1 MSTPQ
6 EKLDAMLKDF
16 ESRTKTD
23 KENPGQKLRDLLD
36 KSPDLKQRILDSID
50 KGNLE
55 KFSPLPAGIGAGGT
69 YNGGSK
75 TIELPMHYLNKA
87 DKDKGAASELIFVMG
102 HEIQHSFNRNASV
115 KTLETFTKQ
124 VEAIAKGPSPHN
136 YTEAVRGYIDSY
148 RKNEA
153 SAHIGG
159 YNAIVSQVQKDK
171 PKAALEDFYN
181 AHPGRMGDFIERS
194 GTAPKFSYA
203 LKAGLSVDKNQ
214 HMPETKENVEAMG
227 KYYFGKKKTPGNGF
241 GPDKDQDY
249 TNYYGDNALKRIDT
263 IEKRVQAEAKK
274 ADPKAVAPAI
284 QVDLK
289 SLGLDKAVLNTGLPY
304 TDAASKKHPIEAS
317 VEPESNK
324 RQRGETSQRLS
335 VEGAPTLYAQ
345 AVTALEKLGP
355 DSGIKSREELG
366 AVAAAMAV
374 KAQGDGLSRI
384 DSVVKSTNGQGLIAL
399 QGEVTAIDTVRSY
412 IDKGEA
418 AQQAQSQNLALLR
431 QNQPQGQ
438 DLTAQQ
444 GGPQR

>member
-36 KSPDLKQRILDSID
+36 KSPDLKQRILDSVD

-55 KFSPLPAGIGAGGT
+55 KFNPLPAGTGAGGT
-69 YNGGSK
+69 YNSGSK
-75 TIELPMHYLNKA
+75 TIELPMHYLNKS

-102 HEIQHSFNRNASV
+102 HEIQHSFNRNASL
-115 KTLETFTKQ
+115 KTNETLTKQ
-124 VEAIAKGPSPHN
+124 VEAIAKGPSPHD

-171 PKAALEDFYN
+171 PKATLEDFYN

-203 LKAGLSVDKNQ
+203 LKAGLSVDKDQ

-249 TNYYGDNALKRIDT
+249 TNYYGDNALKRIDS

-274 ADPKAVAPAI
+274 ADPKAVAPTI
-284 QVDLK
+284 QIDLK

-304 TDAASKKHPIEAS
+304 TDVAAKKHPIEAS

-324 RQRGETSQRLS
+324 RQRVEASPQPLS
-335 VEGAPTLYAQ
+335 GPPLYTQ
-345 AVTALEKLGP
+345 AVTALEKLGA

-399 QGEVTAIDTVRSY
+399 QGEMTSITTVRSY

-418 AQQAQSQNLALLR
+418 AQQSQVQNLALLK

-438 DLTAQQ
+438 ELAAQQ

>member
-1 MSTPQ
+1 
-6 EKLDAMLKDF
+6 
-16 ESRTKTD
+16 
-23 KENPGQKLRDLLD
+23 
-36 KSPDLKQRILDSID
+36 
-50 KGNLE
+50 
-55 KFSPLPAGIGAGGT
+55 
-69 YNGGSK
+69 
-75 TIELPMHYLNKA
+75 
-87 DKDKGAASELIFVMG
+87 
-102 HEIQHSFNRNASV
+102 
-115 KTLETFTKQ
+115 
-124 VEAIAKGPSPHN
+124 
-136 YTEAVRGYIDSY
+136 
-148 RKNEA
+148 
-153 SAHIGG
+153 
-159 YNAIVSQVQKDK
+159 
-171 PKAALEDFYN
+171 
-181 AHPGRMGDFIERS
+181 
-194 GTAPKFSYA
+194 
-203 LKAGLSVDKNQ
+203 
-214 HMPETKENVEAMG
+214 MPETKENVEAMG

-274 ADPKAVAPAI
+274 ADPKAVAPTI

-304 TDAASKKHPIEAS
+304 TDVAKKQPIEAS
-317 VEPESNK
+317 VEPESSK
-324 RQRGETSQRLS
+324 TQRGDTSQRLS
-335 VEGAPTLYAQ
+335 GPPLYTQ
-345 AVTALEKLGP
+345 AVTALEKLGA

-418 AQQAQSQNLALLR
+418 AQQAQSQNLALLK

-438 DLTAQQ
+438 DLAAQQ